1 MKKLIIFII
10 ITLSNLSFTQT
21 PEDFGFRHLQ
31 YIIENDTVHVLVRSK
46 KGEEFKKKP
55 LIFYMQ
61 GSKAIPLIIHNG
73 KQRTSYSCMLE
84 GFVEEDYHLAIINKP
99 GVPLVAHKDSL
110 LEREFFKDKTKYLH
124 TEKYLQNNNLEY
136 YTKTGIDVLKNLI
149 KLPWVDKNKIVVAG
163 HSQGSSVALNI
174 CANSTIPTHLIYSG
188 GLPYFSTMMSLINRR
203 RMNEINEKDP
213 KIDGYFQTW
222 KEVVS
227 DTTDYYN
234 PNRDSN
240 KMLYSFSKKENETLL
255 KLKIPVLISYG
266 TKDES
271 YPFND
276 MFHIETIKEKK
287 TNFTFF
293 DYFGLGHSY
302 EVKVDNPKMKNDYL
316 QDVINDWLQWI
327 EEN

>member
-1 MKKLIIFII
+1 MKKIIVFIIFV
-10 ITLSNLSFTQT
+10 LSNISFAQK
-21 PEDFGFRHLQ
+21 PEDFGFRHFQ
-31 YIIENDTVHVLVRSK
+31 YVFEKDTVHFLVKSK
-46 KGEEFKKKP
+46 KGDEFKKKP

-61 GSKAIPLIIHNG
+61 GSKSIPLIIHNG
-73 KQRTSYSCMLE
+73 KQRISYSCMLE
-84 GFVEEDYHLAIINKP
+84 GFVEDDYHLAIINKP
-99 GVPLVAHKDSL
+99 GVPVTAHKDSL
-110 LEREFFKDKTKYLH
+110 LGREYFKDKTKYLH
-124 TEKYLQNNNLEY
+124 TEKYLQHNNLEY
-136 YTKTGIDVLKNLI
+136 YTKTGIRVLDSLVQFSWIDEK
-149 KLPWVDKNKIVVAG
+149 KVVVAG

-174 CANSTIPTHLIYSG
+174 CANSNIPTQLIYSS

-222 KEVVS
+222 KEVVV
-227 DTTDYYN
+227 DTANYYN

-276 MFHIETIKEKK
+276 MFHIETIKEQK

-302 EVKVDNPKMKNDYL
+302 EVKVDNPEMKNDYL
-316 QDVINDWLQWI
+316 QDVINDWLQWLKA
-327 EEN
+327 N